1 LVDYRYT
8 VDAGPV
14 PALVK
19 EAFMNTLY
27 RSTILAFLGSLALLL
42 TACGGAGEEPTTMV
56 ADDTGAEESAMEAAE
71 PTPPVP
77 AAERAGQAVPA
88 SALTPEYLE
97 GTWCFA
103 FTDLGK
109 GNREEQGIEYVFNAD
124 GTLTY
129 QRNPTSEEMDPG
141 SYEIDGGMVDLR
153 PMFMVF
159 DLRIDSVEDDEF
171 VLKGMGRHY
180 FIRGVCPE

>member
-1 LVDYRYT
+1 
-8 VDAGPV
+8 
-14 PALVK
+14 
-19 EAFMNTLY
+19 MNILH
-27 RSTILAFLGSLALLL
+27 RSTILGFVALLL
-42 TACGGAGEEPTTMV
+42 TACGGAGDEPATMA
-56 ADDTGAEESAMEAAE
+56 ADDTGAEESTMEAAE
-71 PTPPVP
+71 ATPPAP
-77 AAERAGQAVPA
+77 AAAPAAQAGDD

-103 FTDLGK
+103 YTDLGK
-109 GNREEQGIEYVFNAD
+109 GNRQEQGIEYVFKTD
-124 GTLTY
+124 GTLAY
-129 QRNPTSEEMDPG
+129 QRNPASDEMDPG
-141 SYEIDGGMVDLR
+141 SYEIEGEMVDLR